1 MKNQPEKE
9 TEMNANETYIHFK
22 QMIHKNKRNIHVVF
36 ELTNSPTYQF
46 IQIKN
51 TFFNFVIGF
60 SPLINLSKI
69 KKKTFYYYNTSKPTK
84 AFMNSRYCVVY

>member
-1 MKNQPEKE
+1 MQMKLKCSIQTNDSKKRN
-9 TEMNANETYIHFK
+9 THTIFK
-22 QMIHKNKRNIHVVF
+22 Q
-36 ELTNSPTYQF
+36 TNSSTYQF

-69 KKKTFYYYNTSKPTK
+69 LIFIIIITSKPTK
-84 AFMNSRYCVVY
+84 AFMNSRYCVVYQLIFL

>member
-1 MKNQPEKE
+1 
-9 TEMNANETYIHFK
+9 
-22 QMIHKNKRNIHVVF
+22 MIHKNKRNIHVVF

-69 KKKTFYYYNTSKPTK
+69 LKKNILLL
-84 AFMNSRYCVVY
+84 

>member
-1 MKNQPEKE
+1 
-9 TEMNANETYIHFK
+9 MNANETYIHFK

-69 KKKTFYYYNTSKPTK
+69 KKKNILLL
-84 AFMNSRYCVVY
+84 

>member
-1 MKNQPEKE
+1 
-9 TEMNANETYIHFK
+9 
-22 QMIHKNKRNIHVVF
+22 MIHKNKRNIHVVF

-69 KKKTFYYYNTSKPTK
+69 KKKN
-84 AFMNSRYCVVY
+84 VLLL

>member
-1 MKNQPEKE
+1 MQMKLTCTIQTNDSKKKKKN
-9 TEMNANETYIHFK
+9 THTHTLFK
-22 QMIHKNKRNIHVVF
+22 Q
-36 ELTNSPTYQF
+36 TNSPTYQF

-69 KKKTFYYYNTSKPTK
+69 LILIIIITHQNPP
-84 AFMNSRYCVVY
+84 RHL